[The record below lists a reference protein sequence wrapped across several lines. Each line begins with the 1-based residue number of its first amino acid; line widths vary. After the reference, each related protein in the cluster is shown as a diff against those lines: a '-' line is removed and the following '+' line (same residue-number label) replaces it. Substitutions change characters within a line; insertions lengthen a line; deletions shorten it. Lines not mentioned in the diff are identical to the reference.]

1 MTPFKII
8 LSKKIRVETNLFYIE
23 FVPDNEY
30 DDSLKK
36 CDTITQE
43 TLDDYVYLES
53 VKVELYNLL
62 TEMFGTEFTDQ
73 YSL

>member
-8 LSKKIRVETNLFYIE
+8 LSKKIRVETNLFYVE

-30 DDSLKK
+30 DDCVKK

>member
-8 LSKKIRVETNLFYIE
+8 LSKKIRVETNLFYVE

-30 DDSLKK
+30 DDSVKK

>member
-8 LSKKIRVETNLFYIE
+8 LSKKSRVETNLFYVE

-30 DDSLKK
+30 DDSVKK

>member
-1 MTPFKII
+1 MTPFTII
-8 LSKKIRVETNLFYIE
+8 QIKKIRVENNLFYIE

-30 DDSLKK
+30 EDVVKK
-36 CDTITQE
+36 NDTVTQA

>member
-1 MTPFKII
+1 MTPFRII
-8 LSKKIRVETNLFYIE
+8 LSKKSRVETNLFYVE

-30 DDSLKK
+30 DDSVKK
-36 CDTITQE
+36 CDTVTQE

>member
-8 LSKKIRVETNLFYIE
+8 LSKKIRVETNLFYVE

-30 DDSLKK
+30 DDSVKK

-53 VKVELYNLL
+53 FKVELYNLL

>member
-1 MTPFKII
+1 MTPFLII
-8 LSKKIRVETNLFYIE
+8 LSTKRRVENSLFYVE

-30 DDSLKK
+30 EFEVKK
-36 CDTITQE
+36 SDTVSQA

-62 TEMFGTEFTDQ
+62 TEMFGAEFTDQ

>member
-8 LSKKIRVETNLFYIE
+8 LSKKSRVETNLFYVE

-30 DDSLKK
+30 DDSVKK
-36 CDTITQE
+36 CDTVTQE

-62 TEMFGTEFTDQ
+62 TEMFGAEFTDQ

>member
-30 DDSLKK
+30 DDSVKK

>member
-1 MTPFKII
+1 MEIFNIELT
-8 LSKKIRVETNLFYIE
+8 KKVRQSNDLFYVE

-30 DDSLKK
+30 DETVKK
-36 CDTITQE
+36 CDIVSKA
-43 TLDDYVYLES
+43 TLEDYVYLES

-62 TEMFGTEFTDQ
+62 TEMYGTEFTDK

>member
-1 MTPFKII
+1 MTPFTIL
-8 LSKKIRVETNLFYIE
+8 LSKKTRAENSLFYVE
-23 FVPDNEY
+23 FIPDNEY
-30 DDSLKK
+30 DDVVKK
-36 CDTITQE
+36 CDTVSQS
-43 TLDDYVYLES
+43 TLDDYIYLES

>member
-1 MTPFKII
+1 M
-8 LSKKIRVETNLFYIE
+8 RVENSLFYVE

-30 DDSLKK
+30 DDAVKK
-36 CDTITQE
+36 CDTVSQA

-73 YSL
+73 YSM

>member
-1 MTPFKII
+1 MTPFRII
-8 LSKKIRVETNLFYIE
+8 LSKKSRVETNLFYVE

-30 DDSLKK
+30 DDSVKK